1 MSRFDP
7 IAWGL
12 WRSRA
17 GGDCCAHTPIEQ
29 HEKAAIA
36 NAADRQDAMLEPP

>member
-1 MSRFDP
+1 M
-7 IAWGL
+7 
-12 WRSRA
+12 RSREVC
-17 GGDCCAHTPIEQ
+17 GEGVEGETGCCAAHTPIEQ